1 MCLVLHFTGY
11 TIEALYTNNRIFHV
25 IYPAEMLSHPVLVQH
40 LAVRKKA
47 FEDVKL
53 ACGAIAHANVHHIQ
67 AGNRQYI
74 YIYINTFGPNFRIIC
89 TRVFRVGKVDKC

>member
-1 MCLVLHFTGY
+1 
-11 TIEALYTNNRIFHV
+11 
-25 IYPAEMLSHPVLVQH
+25 MLSHPVLVQH

-67 AGNRQYI
+67 AGNSI
-74 YIYINTFGPNFRIIC
+74 HMYINKHIWSEFSNNMYKGF
-89 TRVFRVGKVDKC
+89 